1 MAGAKRSWTKAL
13 AVTVL
18 CGFAG
23 LEQAAAAQDAVDHSR
38 GSGAA
43 SGLASGS
50 GGVIAGK
57 LTDLHSAP
65 LDGVTVVVRNEATGG
80 EARTTTARNGSYRF
94 AGLGEIGRGAG
105 RGRGE

>member
-1 MAGAKRSWTKAL
+1 MAGAKRRWTKAL

-18 CGFAG
+18 CGVAG

-80 EARTTTARNGSYRF
+80 GGRTPPAPEGGHRC
-94 AGLGEIGRGAG
+94 GRAEP
-105 RGRGE
+105 RS